1 MIYLRRL
8 LILALA
14 VALHAA
20 ALGWA
25 LDRPHNI
32 DLGSALGDGE
42 MGVEI
47 GLGTQGSYE
56 DSIKRLSDHPEQDQQ
71 QEELPKPPV
80 ATTAVPKP
88 QTKTDKKTES
98 NMPVKKPQTLPKPQV
113 AAQPRPAAP
122 EIPLEQQPLPAQSS
136 FQVATA
142 ETAAA
147 SENTVSANSSPENS
161 NKETPVQASTS
172 NTTTDEKTKPA
183 AASEARVKGTGKA
196 DQKSAGGKKGSA
208 RNYISQLMS
217 WLNRFQ
223 EYPTAARKNKQ
234 EGIVKLQFSINRQ
247 GEVLSARIYESSGY
261 PELDQAALAMMAAAS
276 PLPAVPDDFYP
287 GRNQLPLVIPV
298 EYSLITNTSF
308 KD

>member
-1 MIYLRRL
+1 MKYLRRL
-8 LILALA
+8 LILTLA

-32 DLGSALGDGE
+32 DTGAALGDGE
-42 MGVEI
+42 MGVDI
-47 GLGTQGSYE
+47 GLGTQGSYA
-56 DSIKRLSDHPEQDQQ
+56 DSIKRLSDRPELDQQ
-71 QEELPKPPV
+71 QEEPPKPPV
-80 ATTAVPKP
+80 PARTTPKP
-88 QTKTDKKTES
+88 KTNAEQKAEPKRPQPVAQPV
-98 NMPVKKPQTLPKPQV
+98 MPVI
-113 AAQPRPAAP
+113 P
-122 EIPLEQQPLPAQSS
+122 EPQQPLPAQSS

-142 ETAAA
+142 EAAA
-147 SENTVSANSSPENS
+147 PPENVTAEMPS
-161 NKETPVQASTS
+161 QAPTR
-172 NTTTDEKTKPA
+172 NDDKPA
-183 AASEARVKGTGKA
+183 AAATSEARVKGTGKA
-196 DQKSAGGKKGSA
+196 DQKSAGGKKGNA

>member
-1 MIYLRRL
+1 
-8 LILALA
+8 
-14 VALHAA
+14 
-20 ALGWA
+20 
-25 LDRPHNI
+25 
-32 DLGSALGDGE
+32 
-42 MGVEI
+42 MGVDI

-56 DSIKRLSDHPEQDQQ
+56 DSIKRLSDRPEQDQK
-71 QEELPKPPV
+71 QEEPPKPLV
-80 ATTAVPKP
+80 AATAAPKP
-88 QTKTDKKTES
+88 KANAEQKAEPRRPQPERIS
-98 NMPVKKPQTLPKPQV
+98 RPVMPVI
-113 AAQPRPAAP
+113 P
-122 EIPLEQQPLPAQSS
+122 EPQQPLPTQSS

-147 SENTVSANSSPENS
+147 SENSVSANSRPENS
-161 NKETPVQASTS
+161 NNETPVNASTS
-172 NTTTDEKTKPA
+172 STMTDEKTKPA
-183 AASEARVKGTGKA
+183 AASEARVKGTGKT
-196 DQKSAGGKKGSA
+196 DQKSAGGKKGKS

-261 PELDQAALAMMAAAS
+261 PELDKAALAMMAAAS
-276 PLPAVPDDFYP
+276 PVPAVPDDFYP